1 MEEHLRIRFRRS
13 PDAMSRDQTTMTRWA
28 KGYIE
33 ADEGAQLMSEA
44 NLTIVTP
51 EQFVENA
58 EALGYHRFAK
68 WSTVYEKWVPDTDA
82 LRAYEERQEKKRARE
97 AYEQIRKAVKYG

>member
-1 MEEHLRIRFRRS
+1 
-13 PDAMSRDQTTMTRWA
+13 MTRWA
-28 KGYIE
+28 KGLIE
-33 ADEGAQLMSEA
+33 AEEGAALLSES